1 MKKVC
6 WLTVVSATLMALN
19 LAGVAALPPE
29 VLLPPTPVGGHR
41 GVTAPLFGTLDLRG
55 CQPHLAAV
63 LNIGRSNSYGKSPL
77 RRTLT
82 DFELL
87 AKEKRI
93 EQREKRK
100 EDSKLYRAL
109 YSFCGFFLAPEYID
123 YSEERRLKALHA
135 NKKTSNALPS
145 AQNADYAI
153 IVESLAYAVGVIL
166 PALILL
172 ASLLGLFFRKRRSC
186 S

>member
-29 VLLPPTPVGGHR
+29 VLLPPPTPVGVGGHR

-63 LNIGRSNSYGKSPL
+63 LNIGRSNSYGKRPL
-77 RRTLT
+77 KRTLT

-109 YSFCGFFLAPEYID
+109 YSFCGFFLAPERID
-123 YSEERRLKALHA
+123 FFEKQRLKALHA
-135 NKKTSNALPS
+135 NKKTSNTGPC

-153 IVESLAYAVGVIL
+153 IVESLVYAGMF
-166 PALILL
+166 ILL
-172 ASLLGLFFRKRRSC
+172 PLACLLGLFFRKRRSC